1 MLLIVE
7 FIDERLRLDVRA
19 QLIHDGRLGE
29 LVVDVQLESH
39 EVGRPTL
46 AFYKLQR
53 IPNRLGLAALTYAY
67 TYIHT

>member
-7 FIDERLRLDVRA
+7 FIDERLRLDVGT

-39 EVGRPTL
+39 EV
-46 AFYKLQR
+46 
-53 IPNRLGLAALTYAY
+53 
-67 TYIHT
+67 